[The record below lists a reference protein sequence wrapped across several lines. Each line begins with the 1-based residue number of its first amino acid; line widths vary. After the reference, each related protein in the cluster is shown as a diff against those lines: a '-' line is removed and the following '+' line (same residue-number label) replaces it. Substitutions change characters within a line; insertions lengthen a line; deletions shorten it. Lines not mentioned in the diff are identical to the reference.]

1 MKILAVNSG
10 SSSLKWKLFDMPS
23 EHVIADGMFDRI
35 GIEGTTSTVSYL
47 GNRSTTPSNAQ
58 NHNDAV
64 ATLLKQLIDLH
75 IINNYQDINGI
86 GHRIVA
92 GGEFFKDS
100 TIINQANLIKIDEL
114 AEYAPLHNPPE
125 AAGIRAFM
133 QKLPHALEVGV
144 FDTSFHTTLPKH
156 NYLYSLPYEYY
167 EKYGTRKYGAHGT
180 SHNYISSRAAEILH
194 KPLKDL
200 KMITLHLGNGASLD
214 AIKDGKSYDTSMGFT
229 PLVGITMGTRSGD
242 VDVSLIL
249 YLMEKMNLSTTEM
262 LTILNHQSGILGI
275 SGISSD
281 MRDLLAQIT
290 TNQRAKLA
298 LDIYVNRIIRYIG
311 AYTAEMGG
319 VDVLVFAG
327 GVGENSAIIRKMIVD
342 QLIFIN
348 AKLDDTKNDIHG
360 QEQIISRDDSGVTI
374 MVVPTDEELMI
385 AREVQRLANK

>member
-23 EHVIADGMFDRI
+23 EHVIANGMFDRI
-35 GIEGTTSTVSYL
+35 GIEGTTSTVNYL
-47 GNRSTTPSNAQ
+47 GKKSTSPSNAK

-64 ATLLKQLIDLH
+64 ETLLKQLINLH

-86 GHRIVA
+86 GHRVVA

-100 TIINQANLIKIDEL
+100 TIINQTNLTKIDEL

-144 FDTSFHTTLPKH
+144 FDTSFHTTLPKQ

-167 EKYGTRKYGAHGT
+167 EKYGARKYGAHGT

-194 KPLKDL
+194 KPLKNL

-262 LTILNHQSGILGI
+262 LTILNHQSGVLGI

-281 MRDLLAQIT
+281 MRDLLAKVT
-290 TNQRAKLA
+290 TNQQAKLA

-319 VDVLVFAG
+319 VDTLVFAG
-327 GVGENSAIIRKMIVD
+327 GVGENSPIIRKMIID
-342 QLIFIN
+342 QLTFIN
-348 AKLDDTKNDIHG
+348 AKLDDAKNNIHG
-360 QEQIISRDDSGVTI
+360 QEQIISRDDSDVTI

-385 AREVQRLANK
+385 AREVQRLSK

>member
-23 EHVIADGMFDRI
+23 EHVIADGIFDRI
-35 GIEGTTSTVSYL
+35 GINGTTSTVNYL
-47 GNRSTTPSNAQ
+47 GKKTTTASDAK

-64 ATLLKQLIDLH
+64 DILLKQLIDLH
-75 IINNYQDINGI
+75 IIDNYQDIDGV
-86 GHRIVA
+86 GHRVVA

-100 TIINQANLIKIDEL
+100 TVIDQANLKKIDEL

-133 QKLPHALEVGV
+133 HELPHAIEVGV
-144 FDTSFHTTLPKH
+144 FDTSFHTTLPKE
-156 NYLYSLPYEYY
+156 NYLYSLPYQYY
-167 EKYGTRKYGAHGT
+167 EDYGARKYGAHGT

-229 PLVGITMGTRSGD
+229 PLAGITMGTRSGD

-249 YLMEKMNLSTTEM
+249 YLMEKMHLSTSEM
-262 LTILNHQSGILGI
+262 LTILNHKSGVLGI

-281 MRDLLAQIT
+281 MRDLLDQID
-290 TNQRAKLA
+290 TNERAKLA
-298 LDIYVNRIIRYIG
+298 LDIYVNRIIRYVG

-319 VDVLVFAG
+319 VDTLVFAG

-342 QLIFIN
+342 KLAFIN
-348 AKLDDTKNDIHG
+348 AKLDDDKNNIHG
-360 QEQIISRDDSGVTI
+360 QEQIISSDDSGVTI
-374 MVVPTDEELMI
+374 MVVPTNEELMI
-385 AREVQRLANK
+385 AREVQRLSK